1 MQIFSDWHLPASD
14 IPARPVQTQPDNSR
28 LVHRFFSAMNQER
41 LDLVLVLVLALALAL
56 ALESQRLFET
66 LQEPF
71 RNRLIYPV
79 QTLI

>member
-41 LDLVLVLVLALALAL
+41 LDLVLVLVLVLAL
-56 ALESQRLFET
+56 ALESQRPFET

>member
-28 LVHRFFSAMNQER
+28 LVHRRKKTMNQER
-41 LDLVLVLVLALALAL
+41 LVLVLALALAL
-56 ALESQRLFET
+56 ALALESQRPFET

>member
-1 MQIFSDWHLPASD
+1 MQIFSDWRLPASD
-14 IPARPVQTQPDNSR
+14 IPARPVQTPPDNSR

-41 LDLVLVLVLALALAL
+41 LVLVLVLVLVLALAL
-56 ALESQRLFET
+56 ESQRQFET

>member
-41 LDLVLVLVLALALAL
+41 LDLVLALALVL
-56 ALESQRLFET
+56 ALESQRPFET

>member
-1 MQIFSDWHLPASD
+1 MQIFSDWRLPASD
-14 IPARPVQTQPDNSR
+14 IPARPVQTPPDNSR

-41 LDLVLVLVLALALAL
+41 LVLVLALALVL
-56 ALESQRLFET
+56 ALESQRPFET

>member
-41 LDLVLVLVLALALAL
+41 SVLVLVLVLALALAL
-56 ALESQRLFET
+56 ESQRPFET

>member
-14 IPARPVQTQPDNSR
+14 IPARPVQTQPGNSR

-41 LDLVLVLVLALALAL
+41 LVLVLVLVLALAL
-56 ALESQRLFET
+56 ESQRPFET

>member
-1 MQIFSDWHLPASD
+1 MQIFSDWRLPASD
-14 IPARPVQTQPDNSR
+14 IPARPVQTPPDNSR

-41 LDLVLVLVLALALAL
+41 LVLALVLVLALAL
-56 ALESQRLFET
+56 ESQRPFET

>member
-1 MQIFSDWHLPASD
+1 MQIFSDWRLPASD
-14 IPARPVQTQPDNSR
+14 IPARPVQTPPDNSR

-41 LDLVLVLVLALALAL
+41 LVLVLVLALALAL
-56 ALESQRLFET
+56 ESQRPFET

>member
-1 MQIFSDWHLPASD
+1 MQIFSDWRLPASD
-14 IPARPVQTQPDNSR
+14 IPARPVQTPPDNSR

-41 LDLVLVLVLALALAL
+41 LVLVLALALAL
-56 ALESQRLFET
+56 ALESQRPFET

>member
-1 MQIFSDWHLPASD
+1 MQIFSDWRLPASD
-14 IPARPVQTQPDNSR
+14 IPARPVQTPPDNSR

-41 LDLVLVLVLALALAL
+41 LVLVLVLVLALAL

>member
-41 LDLVLVLVLALALAL
+41 LDLVLVLAL
-56 ALESQRLFET
+56 ALESQRPFET

>member
-41 LDLVLVLVLALALAL
+41 SVLVLVLALAL
-56 ALESQRLFET
+56 ESQRPFET